1 MADGTRTHDNQNH
14 NRVSW
19 SFADFRPLT
28 AKHSANARRS
38 LGESSASP
46 RHRGVF
52 ASRTNK
58 VRTGVRMR
66 TDELRS
72 PTPSPDDDC
81 WLSRFANR
89 ARTLPPACTT
99 RNAGCLGTG
108 PRFMGSSLSFPAV
121 HAGAKPGRERPLD
134 SAKQPPW
141 GCPRIAPHRCPRWRE
156 RSEPSPLFKKF
167 RCRNN
172 SKAADVGQTRE
183 RRAVGP
189 LPVPSRRLTIAVVT
203 NEPSTATSSKQT
215 TLQLLAVER
224 ARLDELQ
231 RRAPSLTAHELR
243 ERLDA
248 CRHQIEDINRRLA

>member
-1 MADGTRTHDNQNH
+1 M
-14 NRVSW
+14 V
-19 SFADFRPLT
+19 FRRLSP
-28 AKHSANARRS
+28 AYCEHSANARRS

-108 PRFMGSSLSFPAV
+108 PRFMGSSLSLSRCACGSKARSRTASRFSKTAPWGVPASHRTV
-121 HAGAKPGRERPLD
+121 AHDGASGRNRCTCSKSSDVGIIQRRPT
-134 SAKQPPW
+134 SAKFANDEQS
-141 GCPRIAPHRCPRWRE
+141 GRCP
-156 RSEPSPLFKKF
+156 F
-167 RCRNN
+167 RR
-172 SKAADVGQTRE
+172 VGS
-183 RRAVGP
+183 
-189 LPVPSRRLTIAVVT
+189 PSR
-203 NEPSTATSSKQT
+203 S
-215 TLQLLAVER
+215 
-224 ARLDELQ
+224 
-231 RRAPSLTAHELR
+231 
-243 ERLDA
+243 
-248 CRHQIEDINRRLA
+248 